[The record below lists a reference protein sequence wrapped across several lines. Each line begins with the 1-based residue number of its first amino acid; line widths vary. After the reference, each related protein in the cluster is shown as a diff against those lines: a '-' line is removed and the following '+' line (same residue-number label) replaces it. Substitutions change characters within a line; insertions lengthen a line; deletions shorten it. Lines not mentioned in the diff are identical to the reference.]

1 MTAAFWMLS
10 QSHHNNKTTQNPK
23 LKHKKQILYDNNLV
37 LGTYLM
43 NETQR
48 GQLMLLELFC

>member
-1 MTAAFWMLS
+1 MLS
-10 QSHHNNKTTQNPK
+10 QSYDNNKTTQNPK
-23 LKHKKQILYDNNLV
+23 LKHKKRILYDNNLV

>member
-1 MTAAFWMLS
+1 MLS
-10 QSHHNNKTTQNPK
+10 QSYDNNKTTQNPK